1 MFSLRA
7 KQQPN
12 PSISA
17 SDSSKF
23 QFYIDFRSFQP
34 DFLSVF
40 HDNDK
45 CVVSPE
51 WYDFDYI
58 LLMDLMRQPYQTV

>member
-1 MFSLRA
+1 MFLLRA
-7 KQQPN
+7 KQRPT
-12 PSISA
+12 PLISA

-23 QFYIDFRSFQP
+23 QFYIGFRSFRP

-58 LLMDLMRQPYQTV
+58 LLIITVR